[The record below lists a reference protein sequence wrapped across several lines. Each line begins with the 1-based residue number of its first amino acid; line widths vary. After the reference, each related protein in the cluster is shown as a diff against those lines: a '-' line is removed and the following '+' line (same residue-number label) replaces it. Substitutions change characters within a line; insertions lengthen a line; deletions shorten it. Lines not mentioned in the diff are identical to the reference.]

1 MRGTDSDGEDPGSE
15 PHVEQGPPVVP
26 FAQSAQLLSGIARML
41 TNGIGDL
48 SSRCLLLRLSAVR
61 CRLIPLSR
69 TR

>member
-1 MRGTDSDGEDPGSE
+1 MRGTDSDGEDPGS
-15 PHVEQGPPVVP
+15 
-26 FAQSAQLLSGIARML
+26 AQSAQLLSGIARML